1 LILVVEELLPNW
13 VNGWQGVATLYQ
25 HHSGELIHQDEF
37 MQSWHLDEE
46 EELAG
51 VGGSTSADVAGVG
64 SRNNTPTVSVDVA
77 GDGSL
82 GIVAVE

>member
-1 LILVVEELLPNW
+1 
-13 VNGWQGVATLYQ
+13 
-25 HHSGELIHQDEF
+25 